1 MRNIWMRV
9 NLIVCYHRSTKK
21 GNKFVY
27 KLIRE
32 VEQSVVIK
40 QCKVFK
46 SLQ

>member
-9 NLIVCYHRSTKK
+9 NLIVCYRSTKK

-27 KLIRE
+27 KLIRGI
-32 VEQSVVIK
+32 EQSVVIK